1 MTLPVARR
9 SQSEVG
15 RRNPFL
21 ELEQEFG
28 QLFDWMNR
36 LQSSGGGEG
45 RSGLTWVPA
54 VDLEETEDAFVV
66 EAELPGV
73 KREDIEVS
81 WRNGELS
88 ITGEIKERERKGLLR
103 HTTRRTG
110 QFAYRLMLPGDVDPD
125 AVQAS
130 LQGGLLRVRLPKT
143 ATAQP
148 RRIEINAS

>member
-9 SQSEVG
+9 SQSQVG
-15 RRNPFL
+15 RRNPFF

-36 LQSSGGGEG
+36 LQSSGGDEG
-45 RSGLTWVPA
+45 RSWVPA

-81 WRNGELS
+81 WQDGELS

-110 QFAYRLMLPGDVDPD
+110 RFAYRVMLPGDVDPD

-130 LQGGLLRVRLPKT
+130 LHGGLLQVRLPKT

-148 RRIEINAS
+148 RRIEVSPS